1 MAMPAQTVDVS
12 ALIDQR
18 RVTWF
23 NWGLVILSFFV
34 ILFDGYDIG
43 AVSFAGPY
51 LIREWHFPPQ
61 EMGWVISA
69 SLWGILVG
77 SPILGFVGDRWGR
90 KVAIILSSIIYGIFT
105 LAIVWASDIDQLRM
119 LRFGAGIGIG
129 GLLPNIIALNA
140 EFAPKRLRA
149 TLVIIMFCG
158 ITFGGAVPGI
168 VSASL
173 VPHYGWR
180 LLFWIGGVLPLVMAA
195 LVAALMPESLKF
207 LVVAGKPR
215 ARIVRILRAL
225 EPTTPLPADAQFV
238 VRDEKQYRGF
248 SPKYLFSDGLAG
260 ITITLWICFITN
272 LMAFYFIQSWLP
284 IVLPAAHIP
293 VTDAAW
299 AATLFQIGGTI
310 GGLALARPIDTKG
323 LAPVL
328 WLFVVSIPVVALIGF
343 LGLLNEALL
352 FVMVTLAGFCSLG
365 LQFGLN
371 AASAL
376 IYPTA
381 FRSNGSGWAFAI
393 GRFGS
398 ATGPLVGA
406 LLIANHVPLQWL
418 YAIAAVPYVIGA
430 ISAVGLTRFYYRRFQ
445 GGLGTAHDDYVRAV
459 GARG

>member
-1 MAMPAQTVDVS
+1 MPAQIIDVS

-18 RVTWF
+18 KVTWF
-23 NWGLVILSFFV
+23 NWSLVLFSFFV

-43 AVSFAGPY
+43 AVSFAGPH
-51 LIREWHFPPQ
+51 LIREWHFAPQ
-61 EMGWVISA
+61 EMGPVISA
-69 SLWGILVG
+69 GLWGILVG

-90 KVAIILSSIIYGIFT
+90 KVAIVLSSTIYGIFT
-105 LAIVWASDIDQLRM
+105 LAIVWATSVDQLIY
-119 LRFGAGIGIG
+119 LRFCAGLGIG

-158 ITFGGAVPGI
+158 ITFGGSVPGM

-180 LLFWIGGVLPLVMAA
+180 LLFWIGGVLPLIMAV

-215 ARIVRILRAL
+215 ERIIKILRAL
-225 EPTTPLPADAQFV
+225 APATPFPAQARFV
-238 VRDEKQYRGF
+238 IHDEKQYQGF
-248 SPKYLFSDGLAG
+248 NPKYLFSDGLAG
-260 ITITLWICFITN
+260 ITITLWICFICN
-272 LMAFYFIQSWLP
+272 LMAFYFIQGWLP

-299 AATLFQIGGTI
+299 AGTLFQIGGTL

-328 WLFVVSIPVVALIGF
+328 WLFVASIPVVALIGF
-343 LGLLNEALL
+343 LGLEDEVLL
-352 FVMVTLAGFCSLG
+352 FIMVTLAGFCSLG

-381 FRSNGSGWAFAI
+381 FRANGSGWAFAI

-398 ATGPLVGA
+398 ATGPLIGGV
-406 LLIANHVPLQWL
+406 LIARHVPLEWL
-418 YAIAAVPYVIGA
+418 YALGAVPYIIGT
-430 ISAVGLTRFYYRRFQ
+430 ISAIGLTRFYYRRFQ
-445 GGLGTAHDDYVRAV
+445 GGLGTAHEDYVRAL
-459 GARG
+459 GT

>member
-1 MAMPAQTVDVS
+1 MPAQIVDVS
-12 ALIDQR
+12 TLIDQR
-18 RVTWF
+18 KVTWF
-23 NWGLVILSFFV
+23 NWSLVIFSFFV

-43 AVSFAGPY
+43 AVSFAGPH
-51 LIREWHFPPQ
+51 LIREWHFAPQ
-61 EMGWVISA
+61 EMGPVISA
-69 SLWGILVG
+69 GLWGILVG

-90 KVAIILSSIIYGIFT
+90 KVAIVISSAIYGVFT
-105 LAIVWASDIDQLRM
+105 LAIVWANSIDQLIY
-119 LRFGAGIGIG
+119 LRFCAGLGIG

-158 ITFGGAVPGI
+158 ITFGGSVPGI
-168 VSASL
+168 VSAIL
-173 VPHYGWR
+173 VPLHGWR
-180 LLFWIGGVLPLVMAA
+180 LLFWIGGLLPLVMAV

-207 LVVAGKPR
+207 LVVTGKAR
-215 ARIVRILRAL
+215 ERIVKILRAL
-225 EPTTPLPADAQFV
+225 EPTAALPADAQFV
-238 VRDEKQYRGF
+238 IRDEKHYQGF
-248 SPKYLFSDGLAG
+248 NPKYLFSDGLAG
-260 ITITLWICFITN
+260 ITITLWICFICN
-272 LMAFYFIQSWLP
+272 LMAFYFIQGWLP

-299 AATLFQIGGTI
+299 AGTLFQIGGTI

-328 WLFVVSIPVVALIGF
+328 WLFVLSIPVVALIGF
-343 LGLLNEALL
+343 LGLENEMLL
-352 FVMVTLAGFCSLG
+352 FIMVTLAGFCSLG

-398 ATGPLVGA
+398 ATGPLIGG
-406 LLIANHVPLQWL
+406 LLIAKHVPLEWL
-418 YAIAAVPYVIGA
+418 YAFGAVPYVIGA

-445 GGLGTAHDDYVRAV
+445 GGLGTAHDDYVQAL
-459 GARG
+459 GA